1 MNKLILTLAALSASV
16 APQIAL
22 AKSKVPVFVEA
33 SILELPR
40 IYINGGRRGFLVGI
54 DPSVVPRIVG
64 ARSVNVALPG

>member
-33 SILELPR
+33 TFTRVPNDHVRWAAVRAEDSNGSPLAVGLP
-40 IYINGGRRGFLVGI
+40 
-54 DPSVVPRIVG
+54 SKSS
-64 ARSVNVALPG
+64 A